1 MKNLC
6 KKVHL
11 VYPCA
16 DIPRAPEIIGFKVKQ
31 ILERRGFEVIPHA
44 WDAPYSITPEI
55 GDIIIG
61 HAHPLANTVFRK
73 SIAKPG
79 WGRRILFQPF
89 NYALQQNG
97 YLDSL
102 IDNVDL
108 FIAICGEYWGQNL
121 SKSPFAHFKPIFH
134 PINLA
139 VDVEKYVLTKQY
151 NTENDGKRKFVYVG
165 NDHPGKNLKY
175 LDALAKHSET
185 EINWIGGHNK
195 SYQNLISHGK
205 IPIPSDQYFKIIA
218 KVDFHIIASKYDA
231 NPTTVLETAASGLLQ
246 VTSDTSGYLDERLR
260 IPLSLNITEDAKLL
274 RRISGMTSKELWVK
288 RAALS
293 KLLREDYSW
302 QAFEERFLDI
312 LFSNYT
318 PQLVFPRGITVLH
331 VHSEYKMKLKQTIRP
346 LFAYI
351 KNKVRK
357 FNDN

>member
-1 MKNLC
+1 MKNLS

-44 WDAPYSITPEI
+44 WDAPYSITPKI

-108 FIAICGEYWGQNL
+108 FIAICGEYWYQNL
-121 SKSPFAHFKPIFH
+121 SNSPFAHFKPIFH

-139 VDVEKYVLTKQY
+139 VDTDKYMYTRDYTK
-151 NTENDGKRKFVYVG
+151 ESDRKRKFVYIG
-165 NDHPGKNLKY
+165 NDHPGKNLSY
-175 LDALAKHSET
+175 LNELAKHSET
-185 EINWIGGHNK
+185 EIHWIGGHNK
-195 SYQNLISHGK
+195 SYQNLKSHGK
-205 IPIPSDQYFKIIA
+205 IPIPSDKYFKIISN
-218 KVDFHIIASKYDA
+218 VDFHIIASKYDA

-260 IPLSLNITEDAKLL
+260 IPLSLNIAEDALLL
-274 RRISGMTSKELWVK
+274 RGLSKITSEELAIK
-288 RAALS
+288 RATLS
-293 KLLREDYSW
+293 KVLLEDYSW
-302 QAFEERFLDI
+302 SVFEQRFEDI

-318 PQLVFPRGITVLH
+318 QHIVFPRGINVSH
-331 VHSEYKMKLKQTIRP
+331 VHAGYKMRLKQAIRP
-346 LFAYI
+346 LFAYM
-351 KNKVRK
+351 KDRLRK
-357 FNDN
+357 